1 VDGDARVTFYRGR
14 GCDYCRGNGYKG
26 RLGVYELMLI
36 NDRVRDLVLQKSSS
50 HVIREAAIES
60 GMKTLKDDAIAKI
73 LLGQTTLEECLRVI
87 YAG

>member
-1 VDGDARVTFYRGR
+1 MAVENDVPKSGVTKTCLQLG
-14 GCDYCRGNGYKG
+14 GYPVTTTG
-26 RLGVYELMLI
+26 L
-36 NDRVRDLVLQKSSS
+36 
-50 HVIREAAIES
+50 EAAIES